1 MKIALFDL
9 KDINTFFNAAHDNL
23 DDIMNSWDKVYGNP
37 AIYSSDMMREIT
49 KKIILDYMNNF
60 EELFIENDIYHTEA

>member
-23 DDIMNSWDKVYGNP
+23 DDIMNSWDNVYGNP

-60 EELFIENDIYHTEA
+60 EELFIENDIYFTEA

>member
-9 KDINTFFNAAHDNL
+9 KDINTFVNAAHDNL
-23 DDIMNSWDKVYGNP
+23 DDIMNSWDNVYGNP

-60 EELFIENDIYHTEA
+60 EELFIENDIYFTEA

>member
-23 DDIMNSWDKVYGNP
+23 DDIINSWDNVYGNP

-49 KKIILDYMNNF
+49 KKIILDYMSNF
-60 EELFIENDIYHTEA
+60 EELFIENDLYFTEA